1 MTTSPAPPRRYYV
14 RSPDGGAIAG
24 FDQPDSA
31 REAAL
36 AYGDGA
42 MVVDTL
48 AQAYHPML
56 QEVTGGELGYAGFG
70 GWDSGRHGLDYD
82 LIEAIK
88 KGHVA
93 LVHAF
98 LAKGASANAKD
109 RRGAPALLWAIGS
122 GKGDC
127 VQLLLDSGADANAKD
142 AQGLSA
148 IALARRKNRADL
160 LDILSVGGACEE
172 QAR

>member
-1 MTTSPAPPRRYYV
+1 MTPRRFYV
-14 RSPDGGAIAG
+14 RAPDGAAIAG
-24 FDQPDSA
+24 FDQPESA
-31 REAAL
+31 AQAAL
-36 AYGDGA
+36 AYDDGA
-42 MVVDTL
+42 HVIDTM

-56 QEVTGGELGYAGFG
+56 QQVSGGALVYAGYG
-70 GWDSGRHGLDYD
+70 GWDTGRHGADHD

-122 GKGDC
+122 GHIDC
-127 VQLLLDSGADANAKD
+127 VRLLLKSGADANVRD
-142 AQGLSA
+142 AEGLGA
-148 IALARRKNRADL
+148 LALARRKNKADL
-160 LDILSVGGACEE
+160 LEILLAAGAVD
-172 QAR
+172 

>member
-1 MTTSPAPPRRYYV
+1 MTPRRFYV
-14 RSPDGGAIAG
+14 RSPDGAAISG
-24 FDQPDSA
+24 FDQLESA
-31 REAAL
+31 AEVAL

-42 MVVDTL
+42 RVIDTL

-56 QEVTGGELGYAGFG
+56 REVSGGELVYAGFG
-70 GWDSGRHGLDYD
+70 GWDTGRHGLDHD

-122 GKGDC
+122 GHGDC
-127 VQLLLDSGADANAKD
+127 VRLLLNSGADANVRD
-142 AQGLSA
+142 AEGLSA
-148 IALARRKNRADL
+148 LALARRKNKPDL
-160 LDILSVGGACEE
+160 LEILLAAGASD
-172 QAR
+172 

>member
-1 MTTSPAPPRRYYV
+1 MAKSQVTPRRFYV
-14 RSPDGGAIAG
+14 RSPDGTAIAG
-24 FDQPDSA
+24 FDQPESA
-31 REAAL
+31 KQAAL

-42 MVVDTL
+42 LLVDTM

-56 QEVTGGELGYAGFG
+56 QEVSGGELGYAGFG
-70 GWDSGRHGLDYD
+70 GWDTGRHGLDYD

-109 RRGAPALLWAIGS
+109 HRGAPALLWAIGS
-122 GKGDC
+122 GHSDC
-127 VQLLLDSGADANAKD
+127 VRLLLSSGADVNAKD
-142 AQGLSA
+142 AEGRSSL
-148 IALARRKNRADL
+148 ALARQKNRADL
-160 LDILSVGGACEE
+160 LEILSAAGA
-172 QAR
+172 AD